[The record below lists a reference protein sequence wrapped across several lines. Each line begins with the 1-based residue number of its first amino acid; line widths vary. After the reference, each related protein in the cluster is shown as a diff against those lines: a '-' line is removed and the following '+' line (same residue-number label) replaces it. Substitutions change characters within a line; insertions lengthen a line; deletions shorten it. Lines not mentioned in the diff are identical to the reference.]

1 MSALDRARL
10 AAARTLV
17 AHIAEHLR
25 ADLSLELWNGE
36 ILPLGTGARDDAR
49 IAIRS
54 PGVVR
59 RLLLSPKLTTLF
71 EMFAEGDIDLGDAN
85 PLELTRRYDHLRA
98 VSLVKTIDRA
108 LVLRCAAPFFLGT
121 PSRNHKLRYAKPIRA
136 ELAGGRDDKD
146 LIQFHYDLSNRFYAL
161 FLDPLMVYSCAYFAD
176 AETSLEDAQKA
187 KLDRI
192 CRKLRLEPGD
202 RLLDV
207 GSGWGGLVVH
217 AARTYGAL
225 CHGVTLSQ
233 DQFDFTRDKIAQM
246 GLQDRVTVE
255 LGDYRSIRAPE
266 AYDKIAQVGM
276 FEHVG
281 LDNHDRHFAHIRDL
295 LRPRGLYLHHAITR
309 RATADI
315 AKFRKQSGYQKVIT
329 RFVFPGGELDHIG
342 LTVTNL
348 ERHGFEVHDVEAM
361 REHYQLTVERWL
373 SRLYANRVAAAA
385 EIGLSKTRMWLL
397 YLTLCARSFERG
409 PIGIFQTLASKRRAG
424 ASGLP
429 LARGDLP

>member
-1 MSALDRARL
+1 MSALDHARL

-85 PLELTRRYDHLRA
+85 PLELTRHYDHLRA

-217 AARTYGAL
+217 AARTFGAL

>member
-1 MSALDRARL
+1 MSALDHARL

-71 EMFAEGDIDLGDAN
+71 ELFAEGDIDLGDAN